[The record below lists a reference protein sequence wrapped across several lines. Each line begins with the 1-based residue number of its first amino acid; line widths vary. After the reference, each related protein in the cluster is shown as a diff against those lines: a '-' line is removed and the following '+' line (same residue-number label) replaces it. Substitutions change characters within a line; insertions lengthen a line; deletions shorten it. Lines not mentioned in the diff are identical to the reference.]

1 MQNVHGLL
9 LGYLSIL
16 KLFIVQE
23 LLVFRDAAVVQGW
36 HSLKEACGWTP
47 RGYRSKRS
55 SLPIRIIIPS
65 LNIACSFQGW
75 RRRRLLSCQRETETD
90 RQTDTERERQTET
103 DRQRQTDRQ
112 TDRDREN
119 VILSREKWLGMGGGW
134 GEGADRQNNDWV
146 FSDCLRVVDTEG
158 RTKKI

>member
-90 RQTDTERERQTET
+90 RQTDRERER
-103 DRQRQTDRQ
+103 DRQRETETDRQ